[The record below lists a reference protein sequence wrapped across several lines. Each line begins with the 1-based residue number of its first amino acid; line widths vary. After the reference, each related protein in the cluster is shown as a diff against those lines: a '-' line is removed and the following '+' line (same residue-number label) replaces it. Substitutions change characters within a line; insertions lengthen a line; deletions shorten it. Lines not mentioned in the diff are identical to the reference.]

1 MKSDYKLIVSDF
13 DWTLAGA
20 DMTSTPKV
28 AKAIQAWQEK
38 GNMFSIATG
47 RQFLMIKK
55 ECERLSLR
63 NPVVVRGGAEI
74 VDPITGN
81 MLLQHMIEK
90 DVVSELLAELRKGT
104 YKIAIE
110 KDSAIYTDFYFDPRL
125 KDIIIYKELEE
136 FVLQDVPKV
145 LVLMPTSEPETAAH
159 TMHEITIKF
168 PQLHITQV
176 KLRSGIGWDITSAN
190 ATKHMGVL
198 ELIKILGL
206 KKEQVVGVGDGYN
219 DFPLLEA
226 CGFKVAMGN
235 AVEELKEIAD
245 IVVPSFEND
254 GIAFLIE
261 KLMND
266 EK

>member
-20 DMTSTPKV
+20 DMMSTPKV
-28 AKAIQAWQEK
+28 TKAVREWQEE

-55 ECERLSLR
+55 ECERLSVK

-74 VDPITGN
+74 VDPITGSI
-81 MLLQHMIEK
+81 LLQHVIDK
-90 DVVSELLAELRKGT
+90 DVVSELLRELKNGT

-110 KDSAIYTDFYFDPRL
+110 KDDAIYTDFYFDPRL
-125 KDIIIYKELEE
+125 KDIISYKELEE
-136 FVLQDVPKV
+136 FVLQDVPKL
-145 LVLMPTSEPETAAH
+145 LVLMPTLAPETETH
-159 TMHEITIKF
+159 TMHEISVKF

-176 KLRSGIGWDITSAN
+176 KLRAGIGWDITPAS

-206 KKEQVVGVGDGYN
+206 EKEQVVGVGDGYN

-226 CGFKVAMGN
+226 CGLKVAMGN
-235 AVEELKEIAD
+235 AVDELKEIAD

-261 KLMND
+261 KLLS
-266 EK
+266 K